1 MIYSC
6 PARATL
12 PHEVADVP
20 TESESSSIGT
30 GHDEYDDGVLRMTPV
45 GNPSGLAIA
54 GEIDEDTYPALV
66 AKLEEFA
73 GGDEIHLNLAGVE
86 YCDLAGLRAIIRLAG
101 VGHVRDSR
109 RVVLHEIPPQLRTV
123 LSILGWDS
131 TPGLLIEDATLGPR

>member
-1 MIYSC
+1 M
-6 PARATL
+6 PAR
-12 PHEVADVP
+12 
-20 TESESSSIGT
+20 SESSKMVTAHGV
-30 GHDEYDDGVLRMTPV
+30 YDDGVLRITATS
-45 GNPSGLAIA
+45 NPPGLAIA

>member
-1 MIYSC
+1 M
-6 PARATL
+6 L
-12 PHEVADVP
+12 PHEVADMP

-30 GHDEYDDGVLRMTPV
+30 GHGEDDDGVLRITAT
-45 GNPSGLAIA
+45 GEPSGLAIA

-73 GGDEIHLNLAGVE
+73 GRDEIHLNLAGVE

-101 VGHVRDSR
+101 VGRVRDSR

-123 LSILGWDS
+123 LSVLGWDS
-131 TPGLLIEDATLGPR
+131 TPGLLIEDGPINHR